1 MVPAEG
7 NSGNISIDK
16 EDTGEESWDTAM
28 QFEKDANL
36 PKITSFF
43 NNLIPRPKEK
53 GENSIVEVQSAKV
66 KDVQRSADDEQIP
79 VF

>member
-28 QFEKDANL
+28 QFEKDVN
-36 PKITSFF
+36 
-43 NNLIPRPKEK
+43 
-53 GENSIVEVQSAKV
+53 
-66 KDVQRSADDEQIP
+66 
-79 VF
+79 